1 LNTQPGGQ
9 NIALVQHAN
18 EITFAAQGWQSA
30 TPNYYIPRTII
41 LSQSILV
48 GGYYTSKL
56 VFGLNP
62 IATNLKME
70 HNQLLN

>member
-1 LNTQPGGQ
+1 MQPGGQ

-41 LSQSILV
+41 LV
-48 GGYYTSKL
+48 GGYYASKL
-56 VFGLNP
+56 VFVLNP